1 MDRCQPFWQTFFTMP
16 PDPAITLMLW
26 LNLTFNWSGALS
38 ASGGPVVWGTLTT
51 YNAPTATY
59 VTDTAS
65 IEPANI
71 TYNFEDETW
80 AAESRLEMFLTLPPT
95 R

>member
-1 MDRCQPFWQTFFTMP
+1 MP
-16 PDPAITLMLW
+16 PEPTITIMLW

-38 ASGGPVVWGTLTT
+38 ASGGPVVWGQLN
-51 YNAPTATY
+51 YYRPQTATY

-71 TYNFEDETW
+71 TYDFKDETW
-80 AAESRLEMFLTLPPT
+80 SAESRLEFFLTLPPS